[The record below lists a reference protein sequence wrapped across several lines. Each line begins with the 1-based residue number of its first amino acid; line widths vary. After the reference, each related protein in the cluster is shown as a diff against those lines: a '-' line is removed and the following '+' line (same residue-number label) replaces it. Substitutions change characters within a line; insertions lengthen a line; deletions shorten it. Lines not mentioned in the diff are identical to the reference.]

1 MFLKVK
7 VVHDLCIAC
16 GICEGDLPEVFHL
29 SDEGFAELVME
40 PVEADYH
47 DRLKQVMEDCPTGA
61 ISIDEANAP
70 ASTPQEVEDESEATT
85 ESRCKSCETV
95 DEETTNTKPERNVNM
110 KIKVV
115 EDLCIGCGICE
126 GIAPE
131 VFSLETEP
139 YAVVLLDPI
148 PEEFHAAVREAAEA
162 CPDSAIEIEE

>member
-1 MFLKVK
+1 MKAKV
-7 VVHDLCIAC
+7 DPNLCIAC
-16 GICEGDLPEVFHL
+16 GICEADLPEVFHL
-29 SDEGFAELVME
+29 NDEGFAEPIMD
-40 PVEADYH
+40 PVEAEYH
-47 DRLKQVMEDCPTGA
+47 DQLKQVAEDCPGGA
-61 ISIDEANAP
+61 ISIDEVSSSAN
-70 ASTPQEVEDESEATT
+70 TPQEVEGKSETTT

-148 PEEFHAAVREAAEA
+148 PEEFQDAVREAAES
-162 CPDSAIEIEE
+162 CPEAAIEIEE